1 MSYAGWKTFETWAI
15 RLELLDELTIEDFG
29 ISLDDE
35 NVVERLSVAL
45 EEYVMEYVESATES
59 NFLRQMAT
67 TFMNEVDWEEI
78 AQSMVDDTAYVMA

>member
-35 NVVERLSVAL
+35 NVVERLS
-45 EEYVMEYVESATES
+45 TES

-67 TFMNEVDWEEI
+67 TFMYKVDWEEI
-78 AQSMVDDTAYVMA
+78 AQAMVDDTAYVMA

>member
-35 NVVERLSVAL
+35 NVVERLSTAL
-45 EEYVMEYVESATES
+45 EQYVMDYVDGATES

-67 TFMNEVDWEEI
+67 TFMYKVDWEEI
-78 AQSMVDDTAYVMA
+78 AQAMVDDTAYVMA